1 MTVPKKKPQKP
12 IILLSR
18 PLSWLD
24 ERETETLSWLM
35 NNFPLEITSFENSI
49 NILTFA
55 IQQLEQPIVSSSYTI
70 GDLENKAQEV
80 GEAAVRQLVTVA
92 ELVQALD
99 SLHAARRLLL
109 SGYFS
114 KMIAAL
120 RIMVEALRT
129 ADICKTD
136 TMKAREW
143 LQHKWIKKSAKCSL
157 HPIIEGMMRDYDFL
171 SKAGGHPLLY
181 SSVTSS
187 IGKPYHE
194 AFRKDDSVLKN
205 AVSSLIEYLNKS
217 AARFL
222 KYVDESYLI
231 DWSKA
236 PELKRKKNLILDI
249 QEPESP
255 DRKRTSEEQSM
266 ALFKLDPESQADA
279 EFISRLIGLF
289 KEPPRMLVTMSSG
302 QKNALA
308 QFLEKATIEMREM
321 SHTGY
326 AVGEALRKVKGKRR
340 RLSDTDKERG
350 LIASAF
356 AIGFEMGHDYALRWG
371 KAF

>member
-1 MTVPKKKPQKP
+1 MSMPKKTPQKP
-12 IILLSR
+12 IILLYR

-24 ERETETLSWLM
+24 EREAETLSWLM
-35 NNFPLEITSFENSI
+35 NNFPLQIASFENTV

-55 IQQLEQPIVSSSYTI
+55 IEQLEQPIVSFSYTI
-70 GDLENKAQEV
+70 GDLENKAQEFD
-80 GEAAVRQLVTVA
+80 EAHVRQLVTVA
-92 ELVQALD
+92 ALVQALD

-120 RIMVEALRT
+120 RTMVEALRT

-136 TMKAREW
+136 TNKAREW
-143 LQHKWIKKSAKCSL
+143 LQHKETKKSAKGSL
-157 HPIIEGMMRDYDFL
+157 HPIIKGMMREYDFL

-181 SSVTSS
+181 SSITSS

-194 AFRKDDSVLKN
+194 AFRKDDGVLKD

-222 KYVDESYLI
+222 KYVDESYPI
-231 DWSKA
+231 DWSKD
-236 PELKRKKNLILDI
+236 PELKRKKNLILGVQD
-249 QEPESP
+249 PEFPSGN
-255 DRKRTSEEQSM
+255 RTLEEQSM
-266 ALFKLDPESQADA
+266 TLFKLNPETEADT
-279 EFISRLIGLF
+279 EFMSRLADLF
-289 KEPPRMLVTMSSG
+289 KEPPRMPVTMSIG

-308 QFLEKATIEMREM
+308 QFLERATVEMREM

-326 AVGEALRKVKGKRR
+326 AIGEAVRKVKGKRR
-340 RLSDTDKERG
+340 RLSDTNKERG

-356 AIGFEMGHDYALRWG
+356 VIGFEMGHDYALRWG